1 MTLYN
6 EKMIPI
12 LDDLE
17 NPEIELAGGST
28 VGMLLSVTNS
38 LIKYICNK
46 TLGKKK
52 YENVQEEVLK
62 IKEEANNLKK
72 YALSIIDEDRV
83 VLDEI
88 LKTYRLKKE
97 EPKLYEEA
105 CKNGVDFCLEV
116 TKKAVCT
123 LKLVDRLEKV
133 GNRMLA
139 SDFEICRN
147 YAMAS
152 IEASIVNVEVNM
164 KSVNNEEY
172 VRGIRSCLEEV
183 CKGYILIRS

>member
-46 TLGKKK
+46 TLGKSK
-52 YENVQEEVLK
+52 YEDVQAEVLK
-62 IKEEANNLKK
+62 IKEEADDLRNF
-72 YALSIIDEDRV
+72 ALNIIDEDRV
-83 VLDEI
+83 VLDKI
-88 LKTYRLKKE
+88 LKTYKLRKE
-97 EPKLYEEA
+97 EPMFYENA
-105 CKNGVDFCLEV
+105 CKDGVDFCVEV
-116 TKKAVCT
+116 TKKAEST
-123 LKLVDRLEKV
+123 LKLVERVEKV

-139 SDFEICRN
+139 SDFEICKN
-147 YAMAS
+147 YAVAS
-152 IEASIVNVEVNM
+152 IKASIVNVEVNL
-164 KSVNNEEY
+164 KSVSDEEY
-172 VRGIRSCLEEV
+172 VREIRNWIKEHTM
-183 CKGYILIRS
+183 I